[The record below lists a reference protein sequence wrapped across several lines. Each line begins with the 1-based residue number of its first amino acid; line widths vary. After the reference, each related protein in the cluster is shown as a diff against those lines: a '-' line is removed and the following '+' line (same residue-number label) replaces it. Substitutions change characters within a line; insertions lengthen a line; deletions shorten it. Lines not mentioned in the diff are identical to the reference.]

1 MTKQSLERSLKAR
14 HIHLIAIGGTIGTGI
29 FMGSSD
35 TISLAG
41 PAVIFTYILAGLLL
55 LVVMGALAEMAT
67 AFPNVSM
74 HSLIRMAFGK
84 RISFIVSWLYWINW
98 TLVTIVEVLA
108 AGSFLRFW
116 FTTIPLW
123 VLSLLVAC
131 VLIGINLIN
140 VKYFGEIEFGF
151 ASIKIITL
159 IIFII
164 LGSCFI
170 FGIFSN
176 DSSTSVMNLTN
187 NGGIFPKGINSVFS
201 ALLIVIF
208 SYGGSELIG
217 VTLTEMK
224 DVRSVLPGVI
234 KGLIFRIVLFYALPI
249 IIICALI
256 PWNQIAGH
264 GSPFVH
270 FFSLLGL
277 NSAAHIMNFV
287 LLTAVISAANSGLY
301 ATSRLLFS
309 LAQDNEAPKALSKLN
324 KNGIPF
330 YAVITCGLCLFIGS
344 LLAYIT
350 PDKVIS
356 YLMSV
361 PGVTILLLWMSIC
374 LAQVKL
380 RKSYKI
386 EPAFKLWLFPY
397 ITLFAC
403 LCLSGTFIMFLL
415 NPSNRINSLVSLSF
429 VAFVSVC
436 SLIKHKNNQELKHNI
451 STIDSSKKRIQNE
464 SPQLLK

>member
-1 MTKQSLERSLKAR
+1 
-14 HIHLIAIGGTIGTGI
+14 
-29 FMGSSD
+29 
-35 TISLAG
+35 
-41 PAVIFTYILAGLLL
+41 
-55 LVVMGALAEMAT
+55 MGALAEMAT

-74 HSLIRMAFGK
+74 HSLIRMAFGN

-123 VLSLLVAC
+123 ALSLLVAC
-131 VLIGINLIN
+131 ILIGINLIN

-256 PWNQIAGH
+256 PWN
-264 GSPFVH
+264 
-270 FFSLLGL
+270 
-277 NSAAHIMNFV
+277 
-287 LLTAVISAANSGLY
+287 
-301 ATSRLLFS
+301 
-309 LAQDNEAPKALSKLN
+309 
-324 KNGIPF
+324 
-330 YAVITCGLCLFIGS
+330 
-344 LLAYIT
+344 
-350 PDKVIS
+350 
-356 YLMSV
+356 
-361 PGVTILLLWMSIC
+361 
-374 LAQVKL
+374 
-380 RKSYKI
+380 
-386 EPAFKLWLFPY
+386 
-397 ITLFAC
+397 
-403 LCLSGTFIMFLL
+403 
-415 NPSNRINSLVSLSF
+415 
-429 VAFVSVC
+429 
-436 SLIKHKNNQELKHNI
+436 
-451 STIDSSKKRIQNE
+451 
-464 SPQLLK
+464 